1 MDLLAAYDAQV
12 RTALARRP
20 PRGVAC
26 DWDGPLLRCT
36 DVAYRGFVGYRSLA
50 GEQDVDALIAR
61 TLAFFAARGDAFEW
75 KAHGHDQPADLPDRL
90 RAHGFVPE
98 DVETVMIGETAL
110 MARDPLLPEG
120 VVLREVTQ
128 LDDFRRIADLESAVW
143 GADWSWLATD
153 LAGRDPSGVTVLV
166 AEAGNGVVSA
176 AWLVY
181 NPATEFAG
189 LWGGSTLPGWR
200 GRGIYRALV
209 ARRAQLAAQRGV
221 KYLQVDASAD
231 SRPIL
236 ARLGFVPITTTTP
249 YVWTPPR

>member
-1 MDLLAAYDAQV
+1 MDRLAAYDAQV

-20 PRGVAC
+20 PRGVTC
-26 DWDGPLLRCT
+26 EWDGPLLRCG

-61 TLAFFAARGDAFEW
+61 TVAFFGARGEAFEW

-98 DVETVMIGETAL
+98 DVETVMIGETTL
-110 MARDPLLPEG
+110 LARDPLPPEG

-143 GADWSWLATD
+143 GAEWSWLAAD

-166 AEAGNGVVSA
+166 AEAGGDVVSA

-181 NPATEFAG
+181 KGELSSPG
-189 LWGGSTLPGWR
+189 CGGE
-200 GRGIYRALV
+200 
-209 ARRAQLAAQRGV
+209 ARRCRAGAAA
-221 KYLQVDASAD
+221 AST
-231 SRPIL
+231 
-236 ARLGFVPITTTTP
+236 ARWSGAGRNS
-249 YVWTPPR
+249 PRS